1 MPASI
6 ADVLVDNPLFPA
18 GVCRAAKTLRRSK
31 PFRGTYSE
39 RCQKFEQFVT
49 DMNEALDM
57 NVGIA
62 FAHEECGN
70 SFSSG
75 VDNRGDRPVI
85 VIVGKLS
92 IATLFYLYAGC
103 MAEDDPQ
110 MADHW
115 GRMRWAANLFKRFFP
130 VSFSGIDTS
139 GEFLVRNC

>member
-62 FAHEECGN
+62 FAHEDCAN
-70 SFSSG
+70 SFNSG
-75 VDNRGDRPVI
+75 VDTRGDRPVI

-130 VSFSGIDTS
+130 VSFRGIDTS